1 MKHKLILTAIAL
13 TCCTLAV
20 QPLLAQEKKAITLN
34 EAVELGLKNSK
45 QLKSSQARIDQ
56 ATAMLQESYDR
67 RLPDVSVSGSYL
79 RVNSPNISLKSSNSS
94 GGGTGGGGTPSV
106 SQAMYG
112 ILNASYNLYS
122 GGKVKYGI
130 ESAKYLLQASKL
142 DSAHD
147 RGDVIINIIGAY
159 INLYK
164 AKAAVNLV
172 QENLEQSRQRES
184 DFINLEKNGVVARND
199 LLKVQL
205 QTSNVELSLLD
216 AENNWKLANV
226 NMDLL
231 LGLPE
236 ATELATDSASIV
248 SASELKSIDDYEQ
261 QGFQNR
267 KDMQALML
275 RKKAAGVNIKTVNA
289 EYYPSV
295 ALSGGYIALDVPGFL
310 SVTNAVNAGIGV
322 KYSLS
327 SIWKTKAKLA
337 EAKAQENQLIA
348 NEDLLGDNMRYQVNQ
363 AYQTYL
369 LSLKKIDVY
378 IKAIDEAQENYKITK
393 NKYTNTLATTTDLL
407 DADVAQLQAKLNYA
421 FAKADAVLAY
431 NRLMQAAGI
440 LTDKPTNN

>member
-13 TCCTLAV
+13 ACCCTLTV
-20 QPLLAQEKKAITLN
+20 QTLLAQEKRAITLN

-45 QLKSSQARIDQ
+45 LLKSSQAKIDQ
-56 ATAMLQESYDR
+56 ATAMLQESYDK

-79 RVNSPNISLKSSNSS
+79 RVNSPNVSLKTSSSS
-94 GGGTGGGGTPSV
+94 GGGGTPSV

-112 ILNASYNLYS
+112 ILNASYNIYS

-130 ESAKYLLQASKL
+130 ESAKYLLQASKF

-147 RGDVIINIIGAY
+147 RGDVMINIIGAY

-164 AKAAVNLV
+164 AKAAVDLV
-172 QENLEQSRQRES
+172 KENLEQSRQREN

-216 AENNWKLANV
+216 AESNWKLANV

-236 ATELATDSASIV
+236 ATELATDSGSIV
-248 SASELKSIDDYEQ
+248 SPVDLKSIDDYEQ

-267 KDMQALML
+267 KDMQALLL
-275 RKKAAGVNIKTVNA
+275 RKKAAGVNIKTINA
-289 EYYPSV
+289 DYYPSIS
-295 ALSGGYIALDVPGFL
+295 LSGGYIALDVPGFL
-310 SVTNAVNAGIGV
+310 SVTNAVNAGVGV

-337 EAKAQENQLIA
+337 EAKAQENQLVA
-348 NEDLLGDNMRYQVNQ
+348 SEGLLGDNMRYQVNQ

-378 IKAIDEAQENYKITK
+378 VKAIDEAQENYKITK